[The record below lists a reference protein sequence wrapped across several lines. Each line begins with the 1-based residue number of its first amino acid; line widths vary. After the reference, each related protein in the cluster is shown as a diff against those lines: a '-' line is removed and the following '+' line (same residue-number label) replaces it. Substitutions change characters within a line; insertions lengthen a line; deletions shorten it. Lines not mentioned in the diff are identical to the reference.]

1 MPSTGAIIY
10 GRKGAEAVPAT
21 GCPSPAAMTISR
33 TRITRREENLA
44 SGLSPEVAIE
54 LDRFKTDMQR
64 LSQRTKGLEKQQ
76 EEMQFRMVQEES
88 GQSALEH
95 LERFCSKVSA
105 GLGLLAFEERQKLL
119 RLVIERVI
127 VKETSVRVETVIPS
141 DGHHSSLLS
150 TRHPELDSGSR
161 RSTKY
166 LYA

>member
-1 MPSTGAIIY
+1 
-10 GRKGAEAVPAT
+10 
-21 GCPSPAAMTISR
+21 MTISR

-88 GQSALEH
+88 GQSA